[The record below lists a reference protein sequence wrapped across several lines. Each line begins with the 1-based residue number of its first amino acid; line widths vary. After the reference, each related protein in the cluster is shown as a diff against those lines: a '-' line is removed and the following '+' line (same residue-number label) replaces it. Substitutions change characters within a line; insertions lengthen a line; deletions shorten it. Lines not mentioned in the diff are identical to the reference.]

1 VKSRKPGVAEIL
13 NLAVSTGEGGTLLTA
28 NGRITI
34 DSSPALR
41 DRLLAILGEPVPALT
56 IDLEGVPYID
66 SSGLATLVEALKFA
80 RAGKTAL
87 RLRLDERPR
96 YLMEVT
102 GLLCLFDATP
112 GTGSQPISG
121 DRTC

>member
-1 VKSRKPGVAEIL
+1 MKSKVVEIL
-13 NLAVSTGEGGTLLTA
+13 ELAVSSSERGTLLKA

-41 DRLLAILGEPVPALT
+41 DCLLAILRERVPTVT
-56 IDLEGVPYID
+56 IDLTAVPYID

-80 RAGKTAL
+80 RVSKTAL

-96 YLMEVT
+96 YVMEVT

-112 GTGSQPISG
+112 DTGSQPISG
-121 DRTC
+121 DLKC